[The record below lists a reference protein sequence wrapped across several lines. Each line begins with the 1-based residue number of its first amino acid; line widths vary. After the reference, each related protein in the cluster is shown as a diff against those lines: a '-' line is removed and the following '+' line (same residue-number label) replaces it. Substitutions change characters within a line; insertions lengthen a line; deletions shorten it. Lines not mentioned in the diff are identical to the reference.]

1 MGMSMMVVNSL
12 SVFTKTLCVFALLIL
27 TSCQFQPLYT
37 SPSGTTPASN
47 LALSNISVSD
57 VSTREAQQV
66 RNHLIFLLSGGSSPI
81 EPSHDIRLRVSSSTQ
96 TIAGTRAS
104 VSSSQLGNTA
114 GTVAITVSYDL
125 YELSQ
130 NKIVTSGSRTASAA
144 FDKTSQS
151 FSSERA
157 ERDAVNRAA
166 KAAAEQVRLAI
177 SSDLNQG

>member
-1 MGMSMMVVNSL
+1 MKIVNSL
-12 SVFTKTLCVFALLIL
+12 SVFTKAVSVCALLML
-27 TSCQFQPLYT
+27 ASCQFQPLYT

-47 LALSNISVSD
+47 VALSNISVSD

-81 EPSHDIRLRVSSSTQ
+81 EPSHDLRLRVSSSTQ
-96 TIAGTRAS
+96 TLAGRVADIST
-104 VSSSQLGNTA
+104 SQLGNTA
-114 GTVAITVSYDL
+114 GSVAITVSYDL
-125 YELSQ
+125 FDLSE
-130 NKIVTSGSRTASAA
+130 NKIIASGSRTANAA

-166 KAAAEQVRLAI
+166 RAAAEQV
-177 SSDLNQG
+177 S

>member
-1 MGMSMMVVNSL
+1 MMKVNSVSL
-12 SVFTKTLCVFALLIL
+12 FTKTAIFCALLVL
-27 TSCQFQPLYT
+27 SSCQFQPLYT

-47 LALSNISVSD
+47 VALSNISVSE

-66 RNHLIFLLSGGSSPI
+66 RNHLIFLISGGSSPV
-81 EPSHDIRLRVSSSTQ
+81 EPSHNVRLRVSSSTQ
-96 TIAGTRAS
+96 TLAS
-104 VSSSQLGNTA
+104 RVSDISTSQLGNTA
-114 GTVAITVSYDL
+114 GSVAITVSYDL
-125 YELSQ
+125 YDLGD
-130 NKIVTSGSRTASAA
+130 NKIMASGSRTANAA